1 MGNLSVDYDGAS
13 SNVITPIQSEIEK
26 MEDAA
31 ATITKLMGDLAS
43 YWSGTAF
50 ERVCLEHV
58 PQIKAT
64 LGISGVYTEVN
75 TWQCQADADA
85 GIFGSQID
93 LLIDRRDHVVSIC
106 EMKYSVNKFGID
118 KGYDEDLRNK
128 LERVVNSEYK
138 EKVEK
143 FYD

>member
-50 ERVCLEHV
+50 DKAVQTYQDDYKGAQPEIIYTKTRSRKKGNDNAEHY
-58 PQIKAT
+58 PPCRGFIT
-64 LGISGVYTEVN
+64 YMGI
-75 TWQCQADADA
+75 
-85 GIFGSQID
+85 
-93 LLIDRRDHVVSIC
+93 
-106 EMKYSVNKFGID
+106 
-118 KGYDEDLRNK
+118 
-128 LERVVNSEYK
+128 
-138 EKVEK
+138 
-143 FYD
+143 